1 MERNVQTSE
10 SLYDSDDDSEHCVE
24 VIAKSDKEN

>member
-24 VIAKSDKEN
+24 LIAESDNKN